1 MSNRRDLNAQTKEAL
16 KQKIQQ
22 LEQEITLL
30 KDSLRSPNA
39 HQTSELNQLSP
50 ELTPELSPELG
61 VPQLGLIKNSW
72 LISFGQYLL
81 LEPDKSNISSALAR
95 LGQLF
100 DLIDCSLWRINAPS
114 TNHKLMGASV
124 DKPKDYQC
132 LGQWRAATNTAMYE
146 AEWISGIWLHGS
158 QVAASLEAGE
168 PVALLAN
175 DPEIRQI
182 TEPLRAVNIFSSL
195 LVPVVRYNLLE
206 GFIVLHRGDT
216 KGWYTRD
223 IERLTFILNALFT
236 IHDRQQL
243 VRQLSDRDTRFNYAI
258 EASSDGLWDWNIVTG
273 KVYFSR
279 SYLRMLGYHY
289 EDLPG
294 NLTALK
300 EYFLH
305 SDDTQM
311 VMERYQKAI
320 EQRETHVNLQFRMQH
335 QSGKVMWIQSKAK
348 FCEPDVNGRPTR
360 CVGLN
365 TDISGF
371 IHAHQ
376 ELLAAK
382 TQADMANK
390 TKSEFLARM
399 SHEIRTPMNAIIGL
413 GYLFKDTNLDEQQ
426 KSYLSSLNSASD
438 SLLHIINE
446 VLDFSKIETGK
457 IIIEQANFDLD
468 QLFEKISRL
477 FEISANQK
485 TVRIIYDISAD
496 VPRFLRGDAVRLSQI
511 IGHLISNAIQYS
523 DTSEVIVGVK
533 LIEANI
539 KHVQLEFS
547 VTDLGV
553 GMSAE
558 RLSTV
563 NESLLKH
570 VRINDEEH
578 GGFGLGICSHL
589 VSLMGGAIKIE
600 SKTNKG
606 CSVIFTARFDNSH
619 LGARKFH
626 QYSRDLKNIRAL
638 IVDDNVIAR
647 TVIESTA
654 KNITMATDTAEDAE
668 QALEKISNASV
679 EGKPFHFVLM
689 DYRMPAMNGIE
700 AAMAIKANQAL
711 SYSPHIVLVSA
722 HHRDEI
728 SSEGNIAIYVDEF
741 LSKPISEARLFETV
755 NDVINKEKYLQEIT
769 ILSGSVTD
777 QDEILRNI
785 RVLVVEDNI
794 VNQQV
799 VRGVLKKKS
808 IQVVIANNGLEALH
822 ILNHSEESFN
832 VVLMDLE
839 MPEMNGIEA
848 TYAIRNA
855 KESWARDIP
864 IIALTAQ
871 AMRGDREHCLTAGM
885 NAYLSKPINP
895 ELLYSTL
902 AEQIN
907 YFHEK
912 KMKEKTYRA

>member
-1 MSNRRDLNAQTKEAL
+1 MSNKRDLNNQTKEVL

-22 LEQEITLL
+22 LEQEIIIL
-30 KDSLRSPNA
+30 KSSLHPANPHAPTEINA
-39 HQTSELNQLSP
+39 SQS
-50 ELTPELSPELG
+50 
-61 VPQLGLIKNSW
+61 GLIKNSW

-100 DLIDCSLWRINAPS
+100 ELIDCSLWRINAPPPAQKS
-114 TNHKLMGASV
+114 MGNKQ
-124 DKPKDYQC
+124 DKSKDYQC
-132 LGQWRAATNTAMYE
+132 LGQWKAETNSAIYE
-146 AEWISGIWLHGS
+146 AEWLSGIWQFGS
-158 QVAASLEAGE
+158 QVAISLQAGQ
-168 PVALLAN
+168 PVALLAS
-175 DPEIRQI
+175 DPELYQI
-182 TEPLRAVNIFSSL
+182 TAPLRAVNIFSSL

-206 GFIVLHRGDT
+206 GFIVLHRGNA

-223 IERLTFILNALFT
+223 TERLTFIVNALFT
-236 IHDRQQL
+236 MHDRQQI

-258 EASSDGLWDWNIVTG
+258 EASNDGLWDWNIVTG

-279 SYLRMLGYHY
+279 NYLRMLGYHY

-294 NLTALK
+294 NLTALQ

-305 SDDTQM
+305 SDDKQM
-311 VMERYQKAI
+311 VMARYQKAI

-348 FCEPDVNGRPTR
+348 FCEPDVNGQPTR

-457 IIIEQANFDLD
+457 IVLEQANFDLD

-485 TVRIIYDISAD
+485 TVRIIYDID
-496 VPRFLRGDAVRLSQI
+496 PEVPRFLRGDAVRLSQI

-523 DTSEVIVGVK
+523 DTREVIVGVK

-553 GMSAE
+553 GMSPE

-570 VRINDEEH
+570 VRINDEQQ

-589 VSLMGGAIKIE
+589 VSLMGGTINVE
-600 SKTNKG
+600 SKINKG
-606 CSVIFTARFDNSH
+606 CSVVFTARFDNSH
-619 LGARKFH
+619 LGARKVQ

-647 TVIESTA
+647 TVIASTA
-654 KNITMATDTAEDAE
+654 KNISLTTDIAQDAE
-668 QALEKISNASV
+668 QALRKISGANA

-689 DYRMPAMNGIE
+689 DYRLPTMNGVD
-700 AAMAIKANQAL
+700 AAMVIKTNQAL
-711 SYSPHIVLVSA
+711 SYSPHIILVSA
-722 HHRDEI
+722 YHRDEI
-728 SSEGNIAIYVDEF
+728 ATAGNVAMYVDEF
-741 LSKPISEARLFETV
+741 LSKPISEARLFETI
-755 NDVINKEKYLQEIT
+755 NGVINKEKYLQEIT
-769 ILSGSVTD
+769 FLSGSATD
-777 QDEILRNI
+777 QDEILRNL
-785 RVLVVEDNI
+785 RVLVVEDNV

-799 VRGVLKKKS
+799 VRGVLKKKN
-808 IQVVIANNGLEALH
+808 IQVVVANNGHEALH
-822 ILNHSEESFN
+822 ILNYSGEPFN
-832 VVLMDLE
+832 IVLMDLE

-848 TYAIRNA
+848 TYAIRSA
-855 KESWARDIP
+855 KESCVRDIP
-864 IIALTAQ
+864 IVALTAQ
-871 AMRGDREHCLTAGM
+871 AMRGDREYCLTAGM

-902 AEQIN
+902 AEQIHQ
-907 YFHEK
+907 YREK
-912 KMKEKTYRA
+912 KNERKTI

>member
-1 MSNRRDLNAQTKEAL
+1 MSKKHDLSIQTKEAL
-16 KQKIQQ
+16 EQKIQQ
-22 LEQEITLL
+22 LEQDVTRLQGQ
-30 KDSLRSPNA
+30 LRQTKIPRKTESSSP
-39 HQTSELNQLSP
+39 HP
-50 ELTPELSPELG
+50 
-61 VPQLGLIKNSW
+61 GLIKNSW

-81 LEPDKSNISSALAR
+81 LEPDKSSISSALAR

-100 DLIDCSLWRINAPS
+100 ELVDCSLWRINAPPP
-114 TNHKLMGASV
+114 NKAMAAKQ
-124 DKPKDYQC
+124 DKSKDYEC
-132 LGQWRAATNTAMYE
+132 LGHWQSETNKAMYE
-146 AEWISGIWLHGS
+146 AEWLSGIWLS
-158 QVAASLEAGE
+158 DLPVAASLQAGD
-168 PVALLAN
+168 PVALLAA
-175 DPEIRQI
+175 DPEVSQI
-182 TEPLRAVNIFSSL
+182 TAPLRAVNIFSSL

-206 GFIVLHRGDT
+206 GFIVLHRGNP

-223 IERLTFILNALFT
+223 IERLTFIVNALFT
-236 IHDRQQL
+236 MHDRQQL

-258 EASSDGLWDWNIVTG
+258 EASSDGLWDWNIITG

-279 SYLRMLGYHY
+279 NYLRMLGYHY

-305 SDDTQM
+305 ADDAKM
-311 VMERYQKAI
+311 VMDRYQSAI
-320 EQRETHVNLQFRMQH
+320 EKRETHVNLQFRMQH
-335 QSGKVMWIQSKAK
+335 QSGKVMWIQSKTK
-348 FCEPDVNGRPTR
+348 FCEPDNNGCPTR

-371 IHAHQ
+371 INAHE

-457 IIIEQANFDLD
+457 IILEQANFDLD

-477 FEISANQK
+477 FEISANQN
-485 TVRIIYDISAD
+485 TVRIIYDIDSE

-523 DTSEVIVGVK
+523 GTREVIVGVK
-533 LIEANI
+533 LLEANI
-539 KHVQLEFS
+539 RHVQLEFS
-547 VTDLGV
+547 VTDFGA

-570 VRINDEEH
+570 VRISDEER

-589 VSLMGGAIKIE
+589 VSLMSGSIKVE
-600 SKTNKG
+600 SEISKG

-619 LGARKFH
+619 LGARKLH
-626 QYSRDLKNIRAL
+626 QYSRELKNIRAL

-647 TVIESTA
+647 TVIASTA
-654 KNITMATDTAEDAE
+654 KNITMAVDTAEDAE
-668 QALEKISNASV
+668 QALEKISTAST

-700 AAMAIKANQAL
+700 AAVVIKANQAL
-711 SYSPHIVLVSA
+711 SYIPHVIMVSA
-722 HHRDEI
+722 YHRDEI
-728 SSEGNIAIYVDEF
+728 STAANITMYVDEF
-741 LSKPISEARLFETV
+741 LSKPISEARLFEAV
-755 NDVINKEKYLQEIT
+755 NDVISKEKYLQDI
-769 ILSGSVTD
+769 SVLLGNVAD
-777 QDEILRNI
+777 QDEILRNL
-785 RVLVVEDNI
+785 RVLVVEDNV

-799 VRGVLKKKS
+799 VRGVLKKKG
-808 IQVVIANNGLEALH
+808 IQSVIANNGLEALNA
-822 ILNHSEESFN
+822 LNNSGEFFD

-839 MPEMNGIEA
+839 MPEMDGIAA
-848 TYAIRNA
+848 TYEIRKG
-855 KESWARDIP
+855 KESCKRDIP

-871 AMRGDREHCLTAGM
+871 AMRGDREHCLAAGM

-902 AEQIN
+902 AEQMN
-907 YFHEK
+907 QFRLKKNEK
-912 KMKEKTYRA
+912 KTI

>member
-1 MSNRRDLNAQTKEAL
+1 MQ
-16 KQKIQQ
+16 QKIQQ
-22 LEQEITLL
+22 LEQEITILKSSLYPANPCAPSETRTPQSGLL
-30 KDSLRSPNA
+30 
-39 HQTSELNQLSP
+39 
-50 ELTPELSPELG
+50 
-61 VPQLGLIKNSW
+61 KNSW
-72 LISFGQYLL
+72 LISFGQTLL
-81 LEPDKSNISSALAR
+81 LEPEKSSISSALAR

-100 DLIDCSLWRINAPS
+100 ELIDCSLWRINAPPPS
-114 TNHKLMGASV
+114 QKLMGNKQ
-124 DKPKDYQC
+124 DKLKDYQC
-132 LGQWRAATNTAMYE
+132 LGQWKAETNIAMYE
-146 AEWISGIWLHGS
+146 AEWLSGIWQFGS
-158 QVAASLEAGE
+158 QVATSLQAGD
-168 PVALLAN
+168 PVALLAS
-175 DPEIRQI
+175 DPEIYQI
-182 TEPLRAVNIFSSL
+182 TAPLRAVNIFSSL

-206 GFIVLHRGDT
+206 GFIVLHRGDVR
-216 KGWYTRD
+216 GWYTRD
-223 IERLTFILNALFT
+223 TERLTFIVNALFT
-236 IHDRQQL
+236 MHDRQQI

-279 SYLRMLGYHY
+279 NYLRMLGYHY

-294 NLTALK
+294 NLTALQ

-305 SDDTQM
+305 SDDKQM
-311 VMERYQKAI
+311 VMARYRKAI

-348 FCEPDVNGRPTR
+348 FCEPDSHGQPTR

-457 IIIEQANFDLD
+457 IVLEQANFDLD

-485 TVRIIYDISAD
+485 TVRIIYDIHPEA
-496 VPRFLRGDAVRLSQI
+496 PRFLRGDAVRLSQI

-533 LIEANI
+533 LITANI

-553 GMSAE
+553 GMSPE
-558 RLSTV
+558 RLLTV

-570 VRINDEEH
+570 VRISDEVQ

-589 VSLMGGAIKIE
+589 VSLMGGAIKVE
-600 SKTNKG
+600 SKINKG
-606 CSVIFTARFDNSH
+606 CSVVFTARFDNSH
-619 LGARKFH
+619 LGARKVQ
-626 QYSRDLKNIRAL
+626 QYSRDLKNIRVL

-647 TVIESTA
+647 TVIASTA
-654 KNITMATDTAEDAE
+654 KSITLTTDTAQDAE
-668 QALEKISNASV
+668 HAMEKINNANFA
-679 EGKPFHFVLM
+679 GAPYHFVLM
-689 DYRMPAMNGIE
+689 DYRLPTMSGID
-700 AAMAIKANQAL
+700 AAIAIKANQAL
-711 SYSPHIVLVSA
+711 SYTPHIIMVSA
-722 HHRDEI
+722 YHRDEI
-728 SSEGNIAIYVDEF
+728 SGEGDIATCIDEF
-741 LSKPISEARLFETV
+741 LSKPISEARLFETI
-755 NDVINKEKYLQEIT
+755 NGVINKEKYLQEIT
-769 ILSGSVTD
+769 ILFGSATD
-777 QDEILRNI
+777 QDEILRDL

-799 VRGVLKKKS
+799 VRGVLKKKN
-808 IQVVIANNGLEALH
+808 IQVVIANNGHEALH
-822 ILNHSEESFN
+822 ILNHSGESFN
-832 VVLMDLE
+832 IVLMDLE

-848 TYAIRNA
+848 TYAIRGA
-855 KESWARDIP
+855 KESCTRDIP
-864 IIALTAQ
+864 IVALTAQ
-871 AMRGDREHCLTAGM
+871 AMRGDREYCLSAGM

-902 AEQIN
+902 AEQI
-907 YFHEK
+907 YQYREK
-912 KMKEKTYRA
+912 KNERKPL

>member
-1 MSNRRDLNAQTKEAL
+1 MSNKRDLNAQAREAWQ
-16 KQKIQQ
+16 QKIQQ
-22 LEQEITLL
+22 LEQEIRLL
-30 KDSLRSPNA
+30 KASLHPPSA
-39 HQTSELNQLSP
+39 GQTSELSQPSLEPSVFQP
-50 ELTPELSPELG
+50 
-61 VPQLGLIKNSW
+61 GLIKNSW

-95 LGQLF
+95 LAQLF
-100 DLIDCSLWRINAPS
+100 ELIDCSLWRINAPPPA
-114 TNHKLMGASV
+114 HKSMGIKQ
-124 DKPKDYQC
+124 DKSKDYQC
-132 LGQWRAATNTAMYE
+132 LGQWKAETNAAMYE
-146 AEWISGIWLHGS
+146 AEWLSGIWEFGS
-158 QVAASLEAGE
+158 QVAISLQAGE
-168 PVALLAN
+168 PVELLAT
-175 DPEIRQI
+175 DPEMSQI
-182 TEPLRAVNIFSSL
+182 TAPLRAVNIFSSL

-206 GFIVLHRGDT
+206 GFIVLHRGDA
-216 KGWYTRD
+216 KSWYTRD
-223 IERLTFILNALFT
+223 IDRLTFIVNALFSM
-236 IHDRQQL
+236 HDRQQL

-305 SDDTQM
+305 SDDAQM

-320 EQRETHVNLQFRMQH
+320 EQHETHVNLQFRMQH

-348 FCEPDVNGRPTR
+348 FCEPDVSGRPTR

-413 GYLFKDTNLDEQQ
+413 GYLFKDTHLDEQQ

-457 IIIEQANFDLD
+457 IILEQANFDLD
-468 QLFEKISRL
+468 HLFEKISRL

-485 TVRIIYDISAD
+485 TVRIIYDIDAEA
-496 VPRFLRGDAVRLSQI
+496 PRFLRGDAVRLSQI

-539 KHVQLEFS
+539 KYVQLEFS

-553 GMSAE
+553 GMSPE

-570 VRINDEEH
+570 VRINNEEQ

-589 VSLMGGAIKIE
+589 VSLMGGTIKIE
-600 SKTNKG
+600 SKMSKG

-619 LGARKFH
+619 LGAQKLH
-626 QYSRDLKNIRAL
+626 QYSRNLKNIRAL
-638 IVDDNVIAR
+638 VVDDNVIAR
-647 TVIESTA
+647 TVIASTA
-654 KNITMATDTAEDAE
+654 KNITMTTDIAEDAE
-668 QALEKISNASV
+668 QALEKINNANV
-679 EGKPFHFVLM
+679 EAKPFHFVLM

-700 AAMAIKANQAL
+700 AAKAIKANQAL
-711 SYSPHIVLVSA
+711 AYSPHIIMVSA
-722 HHRDEI
+722 YHRDEI
-728 SSEGNIAIYVDEF
+728 SSEGNIAPYVDEF
-741 LSKPISEARLFETV
+741 LSKPISEARLFETI
-755 NDVINKEKYLQEIT
+755 NHVISRDKYLQEIT
-769 ILSGSVTD
+769 ILSGNAID
-777 QDEILRNI
+777 QDEILRNL

-799 VRGVLKKKS
+799 VRGVLKKKN

-822 ILNHSEESFN
+822 ALNRSGEPFD

-839 MPEMNGIEA
+839 MPEMNGIDA

-855 KESWARDIP
+855 KESCARDIP

-871 AMRGDREHCLTAGM
+871 AMRGDREHCLAAGM

-895 ELLYSTL
+895 ELLYCTL
-902 AEQIN
+902 TEQIN
-907 YFHEK
+907 QCREKRNEK
-912 KMKEKTYRA
+912 KTI